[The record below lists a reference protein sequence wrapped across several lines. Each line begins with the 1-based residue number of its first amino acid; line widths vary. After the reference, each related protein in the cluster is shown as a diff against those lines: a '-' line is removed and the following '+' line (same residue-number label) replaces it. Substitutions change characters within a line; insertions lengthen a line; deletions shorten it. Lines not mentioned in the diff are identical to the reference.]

1 MGETMEITQIR
12 YFLEV
17 AESEHMTRSAEKLHI
32 AQPALSQSIHRL
44 EKELGVE
51 LFAAKG
57 RNIVLTEYGKYL
69 QSQLKPFIEKID
81 ALPEVLQKM
90 ARINKDTIHL
100 SVLAA
105 STMIT
110 EAIIEYE
117 NTHNDINFQLLQN
130 TQSDMSDIEIT
141 TKMFYQLNTDNA
153 INQFICPEKIFLA
166 VPNNEKYKN
175 LCSVSL
181 EEVADE
187 GFISLLGSKQFRYI
201 CDKFCRHAGIQPH
214 IIFESDSPAAVKNMI
229 AANLGIGFW
238 PEFTW
243 GRIDNDKVKLL
254 EITEPKCSRDIVITC
269 GRAQLDNPNVKEFYD
284 FLKEY
289 CLRQRKTG

>member
-1 MGETMEITQIR
+1 MEITQIR

-17 AESEHMTRSAEKLHI
+17 AESEHMTRSAERLHI

-51 LFAAKG
+51 LFTAKG

-81 ALPEVLQKM
+81 TLPEVLQEM
-90 ARINKDTIHL
+90 AKVNNDTIHL
-100 SVLAA
+100 RVLAA
-105 STMIT
+105 SAMIT

-117 NTHNDINFQLLQN
+117 STHDEINFQLLQN
-130 TQSDMSDIEIT
+130 TQSDMFDIEIT
-141 TKMFYQLNTDNA
+141 TKMFYQLSADNA
-153 INQFICPEKIFLA
+153 KNQFVCPEKIFLA
-166 VPNNEKYKN
+166 VPNNEKYRN
-175 LCSVSL
+175 INSVTL
-181 EEVADE
+181 NEVADE
-187 GFISLLGSKQFRYI
+187 EFISLLGSKQFRYI
-201 CDKFCRHAGIQPH
+201 CDKFCHRAGIQPH

-243 GRIDNDKVKLL
+243 GQIDNDKVRLL
-254 EITEPKCSRDIVITC
+254 EISEPKCSRDIVITC
-269 GRAQLDNPNVKEFYD
+269 SRKRLENPNVNEFYH

-289 CLRQRKTG
+289 CQKQRITDRLV

>member
-1 MGETMEITQIR
+1 MEITQIR

-17 AESEHMTRSAEKLHI
+17 AESEHMTRSAERLHI

-51 LFAAKG
+51 LFTAKG

-81 ALPEVLQKM
+81 TLPEVLQEM
-90 ARINKDTIHL
+90 AKVNNDTIHL
-100 SVLAA
+100 RVLAA
-105 STMIT
+105 SAMIT

-117 NTHNDINFQLLQN
+117 STHNEINFQLLQN
-130 TQSDMSDIEIT
+130 TQSDMFDIEIT
-141 TKMFYQLNTDNA
+141 TKMFYQLSADNA
-153 INQFICPEKIFLA
+153 KNQFVCPEKIFLA
-166 VPNNEKYKN
+166 VPNNEKYRN
-175 LCSVSL
+175 INSVTL
-181 EEVADE
+181 NEVADE
-187 GFISLLGSKQFRYI
+187 EFISLLGSKQFRYI
-201 CDKFCRHAGIQPH
+201 CDKFCHRAGIQPH

-243 GRIDNDKVKLL
+243 GQIDNDKVRLL
-254 EITEPKCSRDIVITC
+254 EISEPKCSRDIVITC
-269 GRAQLDNPNVKEFYD
+269 SRKRLENPNVNEFYH

-289 CLRQRKTG
+289 CQKQRITDRLV